1 MLRDVGIT
9 QAMAVRRPAITL
21 LILALILGQGVLIG
35 HEAHHGVLEPDE
47 SCLVC
52 LQAQSS
58 APAIETATPTI
69 EASHPQPEQLGASAA
84 PLAPRLPPYQP
95 RAPPATP
102 RAPSH

>member
-9 QAMAVRRPAITL
+9 QAMAVTRPAITL
-21 LILALILGQGVLIG
+21 LILALILGQGLLIG
-35 HEAHHGVLEPDE
+35 HEAHHGVLEPDA

-69 EASHPQPEQLGASAA
+69 AAGHPPPEQLGASPA

-102 RAPSH
+102 PAPSH